1 MEGNKEQPAETPA
14 GEDEIAEHM
23 SKLDVRPAVI
33 VGYVLPVIVLW
44 LMSTGL
50 FSGAIYPEA
59 RWTLQ

>member
-44 LMSTGL
+44 LM
-50 FSGAIYPEA
+50 FFRPF
-59 RWTLQ
+59 